1 MAIDG
6 LIPRKTLFGNPD
18 KASPQIS
25 PNGEYITFLAP
36 VNGVLNIWLAK
47 STDPHSA
54 IPITE
59 DSDRGIRFYGWTYT
73 NEHIAYIQD
82 IGGDENWHVYVVN
95 INNHETKDLTPYDG
109 VQARFQEISPKFP
122 NDLLLALNDR
132 DPQLHDVYKVNLDT
146 GDRTL
151 VQQNDGFAGYITD
164 DNFDVRFATRVTED
178 GGSELL
184 QKEEDS
190 TWKSFIQIGIEDTL
204 TTSPIGFD
212 NTGGILYL
220 VDSRNRDTA
229 ALISLN
235 LTTGETNLIAENPH
249 ADVSDTMVDPNNK
262 NIQAV
267 AFTHE
272 RKTWIFLDDHVK
284 KDLAYLESVCQGEIE
299 IVSQSFDD
307 GIWIVAFVLD
317 NGPVRFYTY
326 NRLNQQA
333 TFLFTNRDSLD
344 SLNLSSMH
352 STTIK
357 SRDNFDLVSYYTLP
371 ASHGNQ
377 TEIPEAPCP
386 MVLLVHGGPWHRDTW
401 GYSALHQLLSNRG
414 YAVLSVNFRGS
425 TGFGKAFINAA
436 NLEWGRNMHND
447 LLDAVKWAIDKRIA
461 DPDKIAIMGGSYGGY
476 ATLIGLTA
484 TPGIF
489 ACGID
494 IVGPSNLLT
503 LINSIP
509 PYWQPQIELWAS
521 RVGDHRTEEGRN
533 LLSERSPLNYINNIS
548 EPLLIGQGAN
558 DPRVNQ
564 AESDQIVNAM
574 IEKGIPVT
582 YVLYPDE
589 GHGFVRPD
597 NNLSFF
603 AVAEAF
609 LSTHLNGNYEPINDD
624 FKGASVTVPVGASEV
639 PGLSEAL

>member
-25 PNGEYITFLAP
+25 PNGEHITFLAP
-36 VNGVLNIWLAK
+36 VNGILNIWLAK
-47 STDPHSA
+47 SNDPNSA
-54 IPITE
+54 VPITE

-95 INNHETKDLTPYDG
+95 IHTHETKDLTPHDG

-122 NDLLLALNDR
+122 NELLLSLNDR
-132 DPQLHDVYKVNLDT
+132 DPQLHDIYKVNLNT

-151 VQQNDGFAGYITD
+151 VQKNDGFAGYITD

-178 GGSELL
+178 GGSELVE
-184 QKEEDS
+184 KELDS
-190 TWKSFIQIGIEDTL
+190 SWKPFIKIGIEDTL

-212 NTGGILYL
+212 DTGTILYL
-220 VDSRNRDTA
+220 VDSRDRDTA
-229 ALISLN
+229 ALVSLN
-235 LTTGETNLIAENPH
+235 LKNGDTTLIAENPH

-272 RKTWIFLDDHVK
+272 RKTWIFLDENVK
-284 KDLAYLESVCQGEIE
+284 KDLEYLESISQGEIE
-299 IVSQSFDD
+299 IVSQSFNDE
-307 GIWIVAFVLD
+307 IWIVAFVLD
-317 NGPVRFYTY
+317 DGPVRFYKY
-326 NRLNQQA
+326 NRPEQQA
-333 TFLFTNRDSLD
+333 SFLFTNRDSLTD
-344 SLNLSSMH
+344 LNLSTMH

-357 SRDNFDLVSYYTLP
+357 SRDNFDLISYYTLP
-371 ASHGNQ
+371 SGSSDDSG
-377 TEIPEAPCP
+377 IPDSPCP
-386 MVLLVHGGPWHRDTW
+386 TVLLVHGGPWHRDTW
-401 GYSALHQLLSNRG
+401 GYSALHQMLSNRG

-447 LLDAVKWAIDKRIA
+447 LIDAVNWAIDSQIA
-461 DPDKIAIMGGSYGGY
+461 DPYKIAIMGGSYGGY

-484 TPGIF
+484 TPNIF

-521 RVGDHRTEEGRN
+521 RVGDHRTEQGRK
-533 LLSERSPLNYINNIS
+533 LLSERSPLNYINNINK
-548 EPLLIGQGAN
+548 PLLIGQGAN

-564 AESDQIVNAM
+564 AESDQIVDAM
-574 IEKGIPVT
+574 NENGIPVT

-589 GHGFVRPD
+589 GHGFVKPE

-609 LSTHLNGNYEPINDD
+609 LSKHLNGSYEPIDDD
-624 FKGASVTVPVGASEV
+624 FEGASVTVPTGASEI
-639 PGLSEAL
+639 PGLKEAL